1 MCEVKENIKYEEA
14 WDQVMKSY
22 GIDDLIEGVIL
33 EKGEWRKK
41 LEMRKYVKET
51 KRGRRKIFKAGVV
64 SSVKFCWN

>member
-33 EKGEWRKK
+33 EKGE
-41 LEMRKYVKET
+41 
-51 KRGRRKIFKAGVV
+51 
-64 SSVKFCWN
+64 